1 VRDLVIA
8 GSKIGGSN
16 PPFLIAEVGIN
27 HNGSREIAFA
37 MIRAAK
43 EAGADAVKFQ
53 TFKAEEFCSDPAQ
66 MFTYKSQGKEITE
79 SMLEMFRRYEFSR
92 VDWIA
97 IREECDRADIVFMST
112 PQNRS
117 DLQLLL
123 ELGIPAIKIGSDD
136 FTNLPL
142 LKSYAETKL
151 PIVLS
156 CGMADLGEVDRS
168 LNAVGALDGYPTV
181 LLLCTS
187 QYPTPPQDVNLRK
200 MQTLRGA
207 YPDLVLG
214 FSDHSQGVLASS
226 LALALGATVFEKHFT
241 LDRNLSGPDHWFSE
255 NPETLGEWTGSVRR
269 AYTMMGSPIVRPTIA
284 EREMR
289 VLARRSVVAL
299 RDMKIGDIC
308 DEQNVG
314 LCRPGNGLGPEM
326 LDFILGGK
334 ITRDVRSGEML
345 KFGDVTK

>member
-27 HNGSREIAFA
+27 HNGSRETALA

-43 EAGADAVKFQ
+43 AAGADAVKFQ
-53 TFKAEEFCSDPAQ
+53 TFKAEEFCSDPAL

-117 DLQLLL
+117 DLDLLL

-136 FTNLPL
+136 FTNVPL
-142 LKSYAETKL
+142 LKSCAETKL

-168 LNAVGALDGYPTV
+168 LNAIGALDGYPTV

-255 NPETLGEWTGSVRR
+255 NSETLGEWIGSIRR

-314 LCRPGNGLGPEM
+314 LRRPGNGLGPEM

-334 ITRDVRSGEML
+334 ITRDVRSGELL